1 MIVKGVKISEL
12 ELRDKLTGE
21 EMIPFQ
27 DQLSNGKMDMKSII
41 DYFEEV
47 SDQEVNL

>member
-1 MIVKGVKISEL
+1 
-12 ELRDKLTGE
+12 
-21 EMIPFQ
+21 MIPFQ

-41 DYFEEV
+41 DYFEEA